1 MPIERSRITLL
12 AGAATLAITLATRRW
27 SRAAAGPAS
36 AVTVYKS
43 PT

>member
-12 AGAATLAITLATRRW
+12 AGGAALAITLATRRW
-27 SRAAAGPAS
+27 ARAAAGPAP
-36 AVTVYKS
+36 AVTVYKN